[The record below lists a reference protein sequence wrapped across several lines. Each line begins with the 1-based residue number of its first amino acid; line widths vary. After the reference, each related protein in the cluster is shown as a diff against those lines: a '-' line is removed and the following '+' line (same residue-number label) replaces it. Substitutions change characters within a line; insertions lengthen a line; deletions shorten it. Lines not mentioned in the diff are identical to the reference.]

1 MRALLG
7 LAAVVL
13 LLTVCGWITFSWNGD
28 RASVNVET
36 DRIESDT
43 EGIVEEGRELLEAA
57 GRDAP
62 ANQDPDNQ
70 NAGPSDEVPPAVTPR
85 ATTLPD
91 TQDGS
96 SEPGGIDQERAELE
110 RRE

>member
-1 MRALLG
+1 MKTLIG

-57 GRDAP
+57 GRETP
-62 ANQDPDNQ
+62 PNQDPINQ
-70 NAGPSDEVPPAVTPR
+70 NAGPSDDVPPAETPP
-85 ATTLPD
+85 ATPLPGTPD
-91 TQDGS
+91 DS
-96 SEPGGIDQERAELE
+96 SGLGGIAQEHSELE